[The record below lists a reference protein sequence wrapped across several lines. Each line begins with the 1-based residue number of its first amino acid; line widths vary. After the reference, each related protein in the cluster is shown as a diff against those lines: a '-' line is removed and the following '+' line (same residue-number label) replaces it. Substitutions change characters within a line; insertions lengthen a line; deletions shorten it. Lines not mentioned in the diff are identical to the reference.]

1 VRPRLVR
8 RRAPHAPACGTP
20 RARSCIVPVE
30 QRGVVV
36 FSVVYVIL
44 PVAEMPPAEAI
55 RASLAPFQRGTR
67 RDLPD
72 DWLAFQDETEDVSRL
87 HEADLVVTEQSS
99 GGVRIEGGDGWHLD
113 IDAVRAEMRL
123 LGVRRWAVRFAD
135 LDPDVGRFFDRFVR
149 GLERH
154 PATSRGIARF
164 GRWLNPLGRWDWWDL
179 GGRFDGRMLGE
190 RRRQGRTASA
200 VSSGPTAGRAIL
212 GNLHEAL
219 DRALGAEPQP
229 ALEVRTDDNVE
240 LVSRLLED
248 AQAGLDHA
256 FPGAVLL
263 PPGSLGDRLRWID
276 SWPRVGPAEAL
287 AWLGLSEETPWN
299 AVVAAAYG
307 RFPDH
312 WAACVAYH
320 H

>member
-1 VRPRLVR
+1 
-8 RRAPHAPACGTP
+8 
-20 RARSCIVPVE
+20 
-30 QRGVVV
+30 V

-44 PVAEMPPAEAI
+44 PIAKHSPAEAI

-72 DWLAFQDETEDVSRL
+72 GCLAFHDETDDVDRL
-87 HEADLVVTEQSS
+87 HQAEFVFIEETS
-99 GGVRIEGGDGWHLD
+99 GGVRVQGGDAWHLN
-113 IDAVRAEMRL
+113 IEAVRAEMRSR
-123 LGVRRWAVRFAD
+123 GARHWAVRFEDVEPD
-135 LDPDVGRFFDRFVR
+135 LGRFFDRFVS
-149 GLERH
+149 GLERD
-154 PATSRGIARF
+154 PATGRF
-164 GRWLNPLGRWDWWDL
+164 GRWLNPFGRWDWWDL

-190 RRRQGRTASA
+190 RQRQSRTVSA
-200 VSSGPTAGRAIL
+200 VSSGPTTGRAIL

-219 DRALGAEPQP
+219 DRALGAQPAP

-240 LVSRLLED
+240 MVSRLLED
-248 AQAGLDHA
+248 ARAGLEHA

-263 PPGSLGDRLRWID
+263 PPGAVADPMRWID

-287 AWLGLSEETPWN
+287 AWLGLPAEMSWN
-299 AVVAAAYG
+299 PVVAAAYS
-307 RFPDH
+307 RFADH